1 MVWLWLHT
9 LCCQKKRKKTEYR
22 KSEQMKTKYSS
33 FTCLAA
39 IALAAVAFS
48 AAVPAHAATI
58 GTVNYGDPT
67 VAIFGTG
74 NPDGSWTSATSGNA
88 SVALR
93 FKERGTG
100 NMNNDGAGTYS
111 FPVGTNVNVEFSA
124 SSGTQ
129 FLDGFKYL
137 LAIDS
142 DPTAATLWTVFDPVA
157 WFGDNSWGTS
167 STLNSAGVETGAILN
182 QPISSVVQNSQRDI
196 WFGFHP
202 AGDATYNMAFTAYSA
217 SDANYERPL
226 ARTEATLKVGNGA
239 QTVPDA
245 GSTVAMLAFVMC
257 GMVMVARK
265 QRR

>member
-1 MVWLWLHT
+1 
-9 LCCQKKRKKTEYR
+9 
-22 KSEQMKTKYSS
+22 MKTKNSS

-39 IALAAVAFS
+39 IALAAVALWTPV
-48 AAVPAHAATI
+48 ARAATI
-58 GTVNYGDPT
+58 GTVNYNDPT

-100 NMNNDGAGTYS
+100 NMNNNGAGTYS

-217 SDANYERPL
+217 LDANYERPL
-226 ARTEATLKVGNGA
+226 ARTEAALKIGNGA
-239 QTVPDA
+239 SGPQTVPDA
-245 GSTVAMLAFVMC
+245 GSTMAMLAFAMC
-257 GMVMVARK
+257 GMVMAKKRK
-265 QRR
+265 